1 MLDRIGYP
9 KNNKK
14 GCCYEFGTNTR
25 QLHKGRGTGNCRW
38 TTGNY
43 YRPTGQV
50 EDGTKAVE
58 KIKELEKANLNNS
71 IKLAMTK
78 AGLDEDL
85 FDLVSAETVEDAQ
98 AKIDKLAELQ
108 KAKDIDNGYKP
119 ENKRTED
126 QYSKLE
132 KDGNVEGMLKNK
144 LGRLFQ

>member
-1 MLDRIGYP
+1 MELTQDQYSKEEVQTIVDGLQ
-9 KNNKK
+9 
-14 GCCYEFGTNTR
+14 ETI
-25 QLHKGRGTGNCRW
+25 TGLNE
-38 TTGNY
+38 
-43 YRPTGQV
+43 QV
-50 EDGTKAVE
+50 EDGNKAIKRV
-58 KIKELEKANLNNS
+58 KELEQVNLNNS

-78 AGLDEDL
+78 AGLSEDV
-85 FDLVSAETVEDAQ
+85 FDLVSADTIENAQ
-98 AKIDKLAELQ
+98 KKIDKLAELQ